1 MLPQILALGAT
12 FVAGVIVGAKAHES
26 VEETLESAKQKA
38 EDAYESAQE
47 ALRRAGAKFR
57 GADDVVDDALGA
69 AKSAAK
75 KPGLSDI
82 DEGYL
87 MSIIEQMMAKAS
99 AKTAGAPAS

>member
-26 VEETLESAKQKA
+26 VEETLEGAKQKA

-75 KPGLSDI
+75 PGLSDI
-82 DEGYL
+82 DESYL

-99 AKTAGAPAS
+99 AKAAGASAS